1 MDFSK
6 LTFDDIE
13 IIDDIGDSTSKS
25 FSEIVEKFNPYHDRL
40 GRFTT
45 AGGAASFTIRTRSG
59 LWQGANDKAI
69 ERAKE
74 QHAKTMPTAEQEITL
89 KGIETRTRNLKKE
102 QLRVV
107 DREGNV
113 ILTKQGDK
121 HSVSYSVGEARDN
134 FHGNITIHNHPEGGT
149 FSSADLSD
157 IGYGATEIRA
167 AAPEGTYILR
177 NMRVGQKWSDQKS
190 WYEMREDYEKAS
202 ESFKQ
207 SRQLKKEIRES
218 HTKENEQMKKLAD
231 QWENARNSGA
241 SQDELNAIAN
251 EYTKINDALKA
262 VVESEVRTAFTNQHH
277 NWIKANSV
285 NYGLEYE
292 FRPVKTRTRKSFY
305 EEDITMVSKAND
317 EIVLDGKLNN
327 DIAEVTADIMD
338 SFGTNPVAKT
348 FSEIIEKFNPYHDRL
363 GRFSSPGGAT
373 SFTYAPGKSKAHD
386 MAIAREKERN
396 ANPASK
402 YGISQEQADDLI
414 NNSSVISFNQKT
426 KEMGWDEEKRNK
438 FKEEFNVKEKWKE
451 RAQRR
456 VSEEK
461 ERQERE
467 RQELDE
473 RVKEEL
479 PGLNQEAIRRANDV
493 SFFEHGNV
501 AARDALR
508 RVDSYRERNKI
519 TDDMTDEQKA
529 YMKQREEEYK
539 QLVTDYYN
547 DSNSRF
553 ANNPSWAVAGP
564 AGYNFRASEKKS
576 NAAARKAQ
584 EYEEKL
590 KRFEENTQ
598 NRLKSMEPE
607 EKQISRWRNGKWS
620 HGETISGDDPL
631 AEKKLS
637 AKLEYHQEQQQKMK
651 DANAYYRRNGSMKGF
666 EGFSET
672 TNEKIDAQMQSF
684 KDRGIKATKPF
695 ESYELTNNNASIKS
709 TQNRLNEVRN
719 RQQRAAASGG
729 TSGSTKFDGGEV
741 VRNEGINRLQIKFDS
756 IPDAATRQQLKS
768 SGWRWSPK
776 EGAWQRQLTDNAE
789 RSANSILGLNKSYD
803 SDNDTSFEIQK
814 ADDDK
819 RLVFGWANVATRANG
834 EVIQDWQNDVMDIDE
849 LERSSYEYVLN
860 FRDSGEE
867 HNPGLRKKARL
878 VESVVFTKEKMAA
891 IGIPEGIVPEGWWV
905 GFYVDNDETWEKV
918 KSGQYKM
925 FSIEGSGQ
933 RVPVADLPTKLAK
946 TFLDM
951 S

>member
-13 IIDDIGDSTSKS
+13 IIDDVEDSVSKS
-25 FSEIVEKFNPYHDRL
+25 FTELVEKFNPYHDRL

-69 ERAKE
+69 QREKE
-74 QHAKTMPTAEQEITL
+74 QHSKTMPTREQESTL

-107 DREGNV
+107 DRDGNI

-149 FSSADLSD
+149 FSSSDLSD

-167 AAPEGTYILR
+167 ASPEGTYILR
-177 NMRVGQKWSDQKS
+177 NMRVGQKWSNQKS

-207 SRQLKKEIRES
+207 SRQLKKEIREK
-218 HTKENEQMKKLAD
+218 HTRENEQMKSLAEK
-231 QWENARNSGA
+231 WEKARNNGA

-292 FRPVKTRTRKSFY
+292 FRPTKTRTRKSFY

-317 EIVLDGKLNN
+317 EIILDRKLND
-327 DIAEVTADIMD
+327 DIKEVTEDIMS
-338 SFGTNPVAKT
+338 SFGSEPMAKS
-348 FSEIIEKFNPYHDRL
+348 FSEIVEKFNPYHDRL
-363 GRFSSPGGAT
+363 GRFATAGGAT

-402 YGISQEQADDLI
+402 YGLTQEQAEDLI

-426 KEMGWDEEKRNK
+426 KEMGWDEEKRTK
-438 FKEEFNVKEKWKE
+438 FKEEFNVKEKWRE

-456 VSEEK
+456 KAEE
-461 ERQERE
+461 EARQEQE
-467 RQELDE
+467 RKELDE
-473 RVKEEL
+473 RVKDEL
-479 PGLNQEAIRRANDV
+479 PGLNQDAIRRANDV
-493 SFFEHGNV
+493 SFFEHGSV
-501 AARDALR
+501 AARNALR
-508 RVDSYRERNKI
+508 RVDDYRERNKI

-539 QLVTDYYN
+539 QLVTEYYN

-553 ANNPSWAVAGP
+553 ANNPSWAITGP
-564 AGYNFRASEKKS
+564 ARYNTRAAEKKS
-576 NAAARKAQ
+576 NAARAKEQ

-590 KRFEENTQ
+590 KRFEQNTKKQ
-598 NRLKSMEPE
+598 LERMQPE
-607 EKQISRWRNGKWS
+607 DKQISRWRNGQWK

-672 TNEKIDAQMQSF
+672 TNERIDSALNSQTYGE
-684 KDRGIKATKPF
+684 KKPF
-695 ESYELTNNNASIKS
+695 ASYQLTNNNASIKS
-709 TQNRLNEVRN
+709 TQARLTEVRN
-719 RQQRAAASGG
+719 RQQKAASSGG
-729 TSGSTKFDGGEV
+729 TGGSTKFDGGEV

-803 SDNDTSFEIQK
+803 SDNGTTFEIQK
-814 ADDDK
+814 SDNDK

-834 EVIQDWQNDVMDIDE
+834 EVIQDWQDDIVEPED
-849 LERSSYEYVLN
+849 LEEAVYEYVLN
-860 FRDSGEE
+860 FRDGGEE
-867 HNPGLRKKARL
+867 HIPGLRKKCRM
-878 VESVVFTKEKMAA
+878 VESVVFTDEKLEAM
-891 IGIPEGIVPEGWWV
+891 GIPKGTVPLGWWI
-905 GFYVDNDETWEKV
+905 GFKVDDREAWEKV
-918 KSGQYKM
+918 KNGTYTM
-925 FSIEGSGQ
+925 FSVEGSGQ
-933 RVPVADLPTKLAK
+933 RVPTTDLPTKLAK
-946 TFLDM
+946 TFFDM
-951 S
+951 M